1 MMSSSKVHHG
11 WRCSYLFLDLL
22 HVMSLFV
29 LPQPMG
35 LLLKGRE
42 GGVVEMR

>member
-35 LLLKGRE
+35 LASEGK